1 MSWVYWGIVGGL
13 AAMVATFFFCVDV
26 LYSNAKGS
34 PGVSSGKTGGKT
46 DSPVKA
52 VKQPSPHGRHAA

>member
-26 LYSNAKGS
+26 MYSNVKGS
-34 PGVSSGKTGGKT
+34 PGVSSGKT
-46 DSPVKA
+46 DSRAKA
-52 VKQPSPHGRHAA
+52 VKQPSAHGRHAA